1 MLEPWKDTVIDDR
14 FCGMVEELKAAD
26 ARAELNQTPEEQAEA
41 EANSERFEATCAN
54 AEARAAV
61 FTLEKLAQK
70 FIHKRIK
77 IDDEV
82 KAEAVENFGP
92 LLIKYGA
99 LLPSWLSQ
107 YEQEIM
113 ALKSMGEIGW
123 DVAKQA
129 KKYKQ
134 EDAQAIAQQHSQEEH
149 KEAA

>member
-14 FCGMVEELKAAD
+14 FCSMVEELKAAD

-41 EANSERFEATCAN
+41 EANSERFEAVCAN

-77 IDDEV
+77 IDEEV
-82 KAEAVENFGP
+82 KAEAIENFGP
-92 LLIKYGA
+92 LLVKYGA
-99 LLPSWLSQ
+99 LLPSWFSQ

-113 ALKSMGEIGW
+113 ALKSMGQIGW

-129 KKYKQ
+129 KQYKQ
-134 EDAQAIAQQHSQEEH
+134 EDAQAIAQQHNQEEY

>member
-1 MLEPWKDTVIDDR
+1 MVEPWVNVEIEPH
-14 FCGMVEELKAAD
+14 FLSMIEELKASD
-26 ARAELNQTPEEQAEA
+26 AQAELNQTPEEVAEA
-41 EANSERFEATCAN
+41 EANSDRFEATCAN

-77 IDDEV
+77 IDDDV

-134 EDAQAIAQQHSQEEH
+134 EDAQAVAQQPSQEEY